1 MILETLVVGPVQT
14 NCYVVACDSTRQGLV
29 IDPGG
34 NAGGIARTIERL
46 GIDVRRIVL
55 THFHFDH
62 MTAAEA
68 LCETTGAPVTIHE
81 SGVPLLAD
89 PPELFRLLSP
99 TEPSDLVIEEPL
111 REGDVLTVGMLRLE
125 VRHTPGHSPDGISLW
140 LPGHKLLFSGDALFR
155 GSVGRTDFPGSDHAT
170 LLRSIREQI
179 LTLPD
184 DTRVLSGH
192 GPETTVGYERRSN
205 PFLR

>member
-46 GIDVRRIVL
+46 GIDVRTIVL

-62 MTAAEA
+62 MTAAET
-68 LCETTGAPVTIHE
+68 LSESTGAPVTVHE
-81 SGVPLLAD
+81 LGVALLAD
-89 PPELFRLLSP
+89 PPEIFRLLSP
-99 TEPSDLVIEEPL
+99 TEPSDLVIKDPL
-111 REGDVLTVGMLRLE
+111 KHGDVLTIGTLRLE

-184 DTRVLSGH
+184 DTRVFSGH
-192 GPETTVGYERRSN
+192 GPETSVGYERRSN

>member
-68 LCETTGAPVTIHE
+68 LCESTGAPVTIHE

-111 REGDVLTVGMLRLE
+111 REGDVLTVGTLRLE

-155 GSVGRTDFPGSDHAT
+155 GSVGRIDFPGSDHAT

-184 DTRVLSGH
+184 DTRVFSGH
-192 GPETTVGYERRSN
+192 GPETSVGYERRSN

>member
-34 NAGGIARTIERL
+34 NVGGIARTIERL